1 MINEREGW
9 LQCTCSGFPAP
20 CEPEYQTARSIL
32 VFRVVLYNLA
42 VAYHFTD
49 LLDIDS
55 AENTLVDRMPGELK
69 LTLCDLVANLMD
81 SCHAGIISSW
91 YSAMRSRTVRRSRV
105 QRSSCGAPRYFAA
118 SLSSALLDEAA
129 TRRKCGGNGAERFT
143 LSAAP
148 DLACGRILINR
159 CDLAGE
165 RGLHIDREPWLE

>member
-1 MINEREGW
+1 M
-9 LQCTCSGFPAP
+9 SGKDGCNGRKLSGP

-32 VFRVVLYNLA
+32 AFRVVFYR
-42 VAYHFTD
+42 FTD

-91 YSAMRSRTVRRSRV
+91 YNSKRSRTVRRSRA

-118 SLSSALLDEAA
+118 SLSSALLGAGFCCCHRCFHPNHTKDDCEQMHY
-129 TRRKCGGNGAERFT
+129 CGHKRIA
-143 LSAAP
+143 LSP
-148 DLACGRILINR
+148 G
-159 CDLAGE
+159 
-165 RGLHIDREPWLE
+165 